1 MRKHLQ
7 VILLGIVLSSIAGAC
22 FGQDWANLSRFQMD
36 NQALREANTET
47 PKVVFM
53 GNSITEGWPGH
64 APAFFQNPA
73 YINRGISGQTTPQML
88 VRFRQDVIALQPAA
102 VVILAG
108 INDIAGNTGPA
119 TVEMIIDNIISMAE
133 LAKANGI
140 EALLCS
146 VLPAAAFP
154 WAPHIEPIPEVLALN
169 QKIKAYCTANDL
181 IYVDYFSAMVDA
193 ENGLQATLTYDGVH
207 PNKAGYEVMG
217 PLVEAAIETV
227 LK

>member
-1 MRKHLQ
+1 MGKYLK
-7 VILLGIVLSSIAGAC
+7 ITLLSIILSSFAVIG
-22 FGQDWANLSRFQMD
+22 FGQDWANLSRYQMD
-36 NQALREANTET
+36 NQALREANTEI

-64 APAFFQNPA
+64 APRFFQNSA

-108 INDIAGNTGPA
+108 INDIAGNTGPT
-119 TVEMIIDNIISMAE
+119 TVAAIMDNITSMAE

-140 EALLCS
+140 EVLLCS
-146 VLPAAAFP
+146 VLPAATFP
-154 WAPHIEPIPEVLALN
+154 WAPDIEPVAEVLALN
-169 QKIKAYCTANDL
+169 KMIEAYCKAKDFT
-181 IYVDYFSAMVDA
+181 YVDYFSAMADA

-217 PLVEAAIETV
+217 PLVEAAIDGV

>member
-1 MRKHLQ
+1 MKKHLQ
-7 VILLGIVLSSIAGAC
+7 IVLLSITLLAFSGVC
-22 FGQDWANLSRFQMD
+22 FGQDWANLSRYQMENKVLLESQID
-36 NQALREANTET
+36 T

-64 APAFFQNPA
+64 EPDFFQNPA

-88 VRFRQDVIALQPAA
+88 VRFRQDVIDLQPAA

-133 LAKANGI
+133 LAQANGI
-140 EALLCS
+140 EVLLCS
-146 VLPAAAFP
+146 VLPAAAFSWEP
-154 WAPHIEPIPEVLALN
+154 KVDPIPQVLALN
-169 QKIKAYCTANDL
+169 QMIKRYCAANDL
-181 IYVDYFSAMVDA
+181 IYVDYFSAMVDD
-193 ENGLQATLTYDGVH
+193 ENGLQAVLTYDGVH

-217 PLVEAAIETV
+217 PLVKMAIGRV
-227 LK
+227 LR